1 MIVVELYSN
10 VKCPEKGL
18 GLSCI
23 KMRSV
28 DKVTIIDLY
37 FIPEGILL
45 WHHQKSTLVGFHK
58 MD

>member
-28 DKVTIIDLY
+28 DKDTIIDLY

-45 WHHQKSTLVGFHK
+45 WHHQKST
-58 MD
+58 